1 MRKFKIINKLRFF
14 TAIAVFLLLLALT
27 TRLLFQIAGAE
38 DEVTYKVITV
48 IDGDSL
54 WSMAKDQEPKGD
66 IRKYIYQI
74 RKINGLDQANIKVG
88 DRLKL
93 PISD

>member
-54 WSMAKDQEPKGD
+54 WSMAKDQEPKDD